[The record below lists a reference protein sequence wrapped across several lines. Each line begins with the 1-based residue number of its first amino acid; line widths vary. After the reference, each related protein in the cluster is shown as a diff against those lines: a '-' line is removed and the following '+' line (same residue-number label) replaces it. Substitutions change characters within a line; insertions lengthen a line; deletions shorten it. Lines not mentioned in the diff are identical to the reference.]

1 MPWDKIDPASYST
14 WLNNKNFNQVIVNS
28 KNRIA
33 KNPQFQLVEDN
44 AKWIDSR
51 SEDYVYSL
59 NIDKFKMAQKQIEE
73 RAKMYKPLKNYSNQ
87 LKFNSLPYEIEI
99 MAKDNSLKE
108 KRQRWHESLSKDIYV
123 EEALNVLDDL
133 QGKSIVKKPMNAKLK
148 QGKLVKS

>member
-1 MPWDKIDPASYST
+1 
-14 WLNNKNFNQVIVNS
+14 
-28 KNRIA
+28 
-33 KNPQFQLVEDN
+33 
-44 AKWIDSR
+44 
-51 SEDYVYSL
+51 
-59 NIDKFKMAQKQIEE
+59 MAQKQIEE

-133 QGKSIVKKPMNAKLK
+133 QGKPIVKKPMNAKLK
-148 QGKLVKS
+148 DGKLVKS